1 MKEWLLVGVLSLVI
15 AACTAEQQEPPP
27 PPAELTREAVGHY
40 CGMTVA
46 DHPGPKGQ
54 IFVKGR
60 EEPLWFSSVRDTV
73 AFTMLPEETDEIR
86 AIYVN
91 DMARATDW
99 TAPEPGAWI
108 SALQAYYVIDSAR
121 RGGMGALETIPF
133 SSKAAAEKF
142 AHEHGGRVVSFE
154 EIPRDY
160 ILGDA
165 EGSADDHGR
174 GEHDRRAPQTKPY

>member
-1 MKEWLLVGVLSLVI
+1 MRAWLLIGMLSLVI
-15 AACTAEQQEPPP
+15 AACTAERQEPPP

-60 EEPLWFSSVRDTV
+60 AEPLWFSSVRDTV
-73 AFTMLPEETDEIR
+73 AFTLLPEETDEIR

-99 TAPEPGAWI
+99 ASPEPGAWI
-108 SALQAYYVIDSAR
+108 SARQAYYVIGSAR
-121 RGGMGALETIPF
+121 RGGMGALEAIPF
-133 SSKAAAEKF
+133 SSKAAAAKF
-142 AHEHGGRVVSFE
+142 AREHGGRVVPFE
-154 EIPRDY
+154 GIPRDY

-165 EGSADDHGR
+165 EGPAEDHG
-174 GEHDRRAPQTKPY
+174 GGGHDRGASQVKPD

>member
-1 MKEWLLVGVLSLVI
+1 MRGWLLLGMLSLVI
-15 AACTAEQQEPPP
+15 AACTAERQEPPP

-60 EEPLWFSSVRDTV
+60 EEPIWFSSVRDTV
-73 AFTMLPEETDEIR
+73 AFTLLPEETDEIR
-86 AIYVN
+86 AIYVS

-99 TAPEPGAWI
+99 ALPEPGPWI
-108 SALQAYYVIDSAR
+108 SARQAHYVIGSAR
-121 RGGMGALETIPF
+121 RGGMGALEAIPF
-133 SSKAAAEKF
+133 SSKDAAEKF
-142 AHEHGGRVVSFE
+142 TREHGGRVVSFE
-154 EIPRDY
+154 EIPHDY

-165 EGSADDHGR
+165 AGPAGDHG
-174 GEHDRRAPQTKPY
+174 GGGHDPR